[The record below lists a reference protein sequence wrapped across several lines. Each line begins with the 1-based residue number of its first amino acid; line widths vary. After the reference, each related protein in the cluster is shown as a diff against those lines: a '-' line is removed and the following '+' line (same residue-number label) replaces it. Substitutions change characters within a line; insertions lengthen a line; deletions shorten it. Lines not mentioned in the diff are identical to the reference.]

1 MHISN
6 KYLIEGIVFVSYI
19 LFAMAWV
26 GGTASMGN
34 IMSAMS
40 VNSLADASFISGAV
54 TLAKILGT
62 FIAAL
67 LAIKLGLKNALL
79 LSMVLIAVGVLTPLS
94 PNYYLLLLSRF
105 IMGLGGALMIVYF
118 NPVVMR
124 CFTPKERPVVNGLNA
139 VAFNI
144 GTAIILYL
152 MSDINAVTGGWRS
165 SLMAFSLAS
174 LLLGVIWMLV
184 KFEHQQ
190 TDPGQDADPKQ
201 QDSYN
206 YRHALRDKFNW
217 IYSLTYAGLLSFYV
231 CLFTF
236 YPRAGISQSALVI
249 TFGILGTLAGI
260 IYSLKFPRRLPVI
273 RWSGLVMVITII
285 GLTFSPSITIKTV
298 CAMVLGFV
306 IFFPITALVS
316 LPQELP
322 QMTSEKITIVFS
334 LFWSISYLLTTFVLW
349 LFGKL
354 VDINQGDFS
363 QAFILITL
371 VSSSF
376 FIGSFFL
383 PEPAK
388 AKPTQG

>member
-67 LAIKLGLKNALL
+67 LALKLGLKNALL

-124 CFTPKERPVVNGLNA
+124 CFSARERPVVNGLNA

-152 MSDINAVTGGWRS
+152 MTDINAVTGGWRS

-174 LLLGVIWMLV
+174 LLLGLVWMLV
-184 KFEHQQ
+184 KFEQEQ
-190 TDPGQDADPKQ
+190 SESGADSQASPEP
-201 QDSYN
+201 DYS
-206 YRHALRDKFNW
+206 YRHALKDKFNW
-217 IYSLTYAGLLSFYV
+217 VYSLTYAGLLSFYI

-273 RWSGLVMVITII
+273 RWSGLVMIITII
-285 GLTFSPSITIKTV
+285 GLTFSPSITIKTT
-298 CAMVLGFV
+298 CAMILGFV

-334 LFWSISYLLTTFVLW
+334 LFWSISYLMTTLVLW

-388 AKPTQG
+388 AKQQT

>member
-1 MHISN
+1 M
-6 KYLIEGIVFVSYI
+6 
-19 LFAMAWV
+19 
-26 GGTASMGN
+26 
-34 IMSAMS
+34 
-40 VNSLADASFISGAV
+40 
-54 TLAKILGT
+54 
-62 FIAAL
+62 
-67 LAIKLGLKNALL
+67 
-79 LSMVLIAVGVLTPLS
+79 
-94 PNYYLLLLSRF
+94 
-105 IMGLGGALMIVYF
+105 
-118 NPVVMR
+118 
-124 CFTPKERPVVNGLNA
+124 
-139 VAFNI
+139 
-144 GTAIILYL
+144 
-152 MSDINAVTGGWRS
+152 
-165 SLMAFSLAS
+165 
-174 LLLGVIWMLV
+174 
-184 KFEHQQ
+184 
-190 TDPGQDADPKQ
+190 
-201 QDSYN
+201 
-206 YRHALRDKFNW
+206 
-217 IYSLTYAGLLSFYV
+217 
-231 CLFTF
+231 
-236 YPRAGISQSALVI
+236 I